1 MTAVRIAHAEPRPGW
16 QRDGELAI
24 SQILVVL
31 ADDAGRR
38 ALPVWLTA
46 PDGDSLWRLLDQQA
60 GPAGMGGVEEE
71 TADRLLRAVGV
82 TVTGVD
88 LDELDSEVTRPL
100 SAPPPPSTA
109 PPVVPPTVA
118 PPTVARIS
126 LAGPS
131 GTAHMTA
138 RLGYGLALAAA
149 AGAPVR
155 VAGPVMDRL
164 AVPAGGGDL
173 LGPFLDREPA
183 TARPAASS
191 RRPRFE
197 PRNLAFADGLDG
209 WELRGPG
216 SHRPDYSPAAEGQ
229 RAVLSSAVPE
239 PSGEAGLIQSIF
251 ADDYRGA
258 AVVFRAELRTED
270 VADRAGL
277 YLHTGPPPRR
287 ATDTV
292 AGSHGWTRHE
302 VMVEIPGNAG
312 MIRFGIFLSGRGR
325 VEMRHAELTREQV
338 PDVPGAGN
346 PGTASGH

>member
-1 MTAVRIAHAEPRPGW
+1 LG
-16 QRDGELAI
+16 I
-24 SQILVVL
+24 SQFLVVL

-38 ALPVWLTA
+38 ALPVWLTG
-46 PDGDSLWRLLDQQA
+46 PDGDSLWRLLDQPA
-60 GPAGMGGVEEE
+60 GPAGMGSVAEE
-71 TADRLLRAVGV
+71 TTDRLLRAAGV
-82 TVTGVD
+82 TVTGVGIE
-88 LDELDSEVTRPL
+88 ELDSEVTMPL
-100 SAPPPPSTA
+100 PAPPPPSAVPAA
-109 PPVVPPTVA
+109 PPL
-118 PPTVARIS
+118 ARIG

-149 AGAPVR
+149 AGVPVR

-164 AVPAGGGDL
+164 AVPAGGDDL

-183 TARPAASS
+183 SGRPADSG

-287 ATDTV
+287 ATDTA
-292 AGSHGWTRHE
+292 AGSQGWTRHE
-302 VMVEIPGNAG
+302 VMAEIPDNAG

-325 VEMRHAELTREQV
+325 VEMRHPELTREQV
-338 PDVPGAGN
+338 LDVPGAGN
-346 PGTASGH
+346 PGTAGGH